1 MKKLIINLFTV
12 VLLLL
17 SVSGFAQTYYVK
29 SGNGINLRK
38 GPGTDH
44 AVVMSIPQNGE
55 VKVVSKANSEW
66 YQVKYKGETGYVNS
80 QNLSEDKSRPQNNSS
95 NSTSNNQRNTNNQR
109 NSNTQKSTSVGS
121 SYSGYNTSIGLR
133 GGYTSGISI
142 KHFVN
147 NNSAVEVVL
156 GSRWHGYSVTA
167 MYEIHKGNALGIPGM
182 SWEYGLGARA
192 GFYDGR
198 YYYKHNRG
206 KCNDPNNPKCYNYYY
221 NNGPGMTAL
230 GIVAIGGLEYNF
242 KEIPFTI
249 SLDLI
254 PVIYLNHY
262 NRGFMDGSISL
273 RYIIN

>member
-1 MKKLIINLFTV
+1 MEKYLIYLFPA

-17 SVSGFAQTYYVK
+17 STSGFAQTYYVK

-38 GPGTDH
+38 GPGTTY
-44 AVVMSIPQNGE
+44 AVIMSIPQDGE

-80 QNLSEDKSRPQNNSS
+80 QNLSEEKSRNTSS
-95 NSTSNNQRNTNNQR
+95 NSNNNQRTTNNQR
-109 NSNTQKSTSVGS
+109 NSKIQKSSSGVS

-142 KHFVN
+142 KNFVN

-192 GFYDGR
+192 GYYDGR
-198 YYYKHNRG
+198 YYYKYNRG
-206 KCNDPNNPKCYNYYY
+206 KCNDPYNSKCYNYYY
-221 NNGPGMTAL
+221 YNDNGPGMTAL

-262 NRGFMDGSISL
+262 NRGFMDGSLSL